1 MCKTC
6 VVFRNMKVRE
16 MTKRNGMDK
25 VKQLFQMVILTKDS
39 MILEKDTGMELTG
52 AVNNKLYLIESDNQ
66 NNISQ
71 KL

>member
-1 MCKTC
+1 
-6 VVFRNMKVRE
+6 MKVRE